1 MPPVRLSYTVNG
13 VKEKEPIEA
22 KDTVWAVLKETP
34 VGRVLARTWFMPEGV
49 FIHRNRQIRVLE
61 SNFPDD
67 GYRKK
72 TDRFYRGEPLI
83 RSKEYQTE
91 EGEVI
96 VTAEFIE
103 RIEKS

>member
-22 KDTVWAVLKETP
+22 RDTVWAVLKETP
-34 VGRVLARTWFMPEGV
+34 VGRVSASTWFMREGV
-49 FIHRNRQIRVLE
+49 RQIRVLE

-67 GYRKK
+67 GYREK